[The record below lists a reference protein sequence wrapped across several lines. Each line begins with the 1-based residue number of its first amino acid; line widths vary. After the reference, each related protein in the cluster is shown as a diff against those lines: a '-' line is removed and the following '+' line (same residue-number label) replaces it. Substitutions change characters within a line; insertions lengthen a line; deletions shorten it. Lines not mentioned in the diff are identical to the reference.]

1 MKITDVD
8 LIQIYPKNQSRNRN
22 NYAFYGQ
29 LSQITVYRVTTDS
42 GLVGYGETRGPM
54 PPRSSVDAVIGRA
67 PFDYIDSNLNHGLVA
82 ALYDVMGK
90 YLEVP
95 AYKLMGQKRRD
106 AVSLAAWTRPCS
118 PAEFA
123 EEVTHAAAAGY
134 TILKMHTSPLW
145 DVLEHVRQVEAVA
158 PQGFRL
164 HFDFNGGTVDSRS
177 PRTVATVLPLVRELE
192 GHPVVG
198 FIEDALARYDVHG
211 WRTLRE
217 RTRIPLILGHGGML
231 GTALDAT
238 LGMADLY
245 MLGGGG
251 IGQTLARGQAL
262 GLLNTQVMFQLVGN
276 ALSAALAMHMAAVLP
291 TATGHCITQMEQ
303 YEEDIVRTPI
313 AVQEG
318 FAPVPEAPGLGL
330 EVDDDAL
337 SRLAANPDP
346 YASIPRGIG
355 ILRLPYGKTL
365 YTRSFP
371 NVGRQTGTEE
381 GAIRGIDFELWQD
394 DGSERFEQ
402 LYARLEKDGSFLAEG
417 AD

>member
-1 MKITDVD
+1 MKVTDID
-8 LIQIYPKNQSRNRN
+8 LIQTHPKNQIRNRN
-22 NYAFYGQ
+22 TYAFYGQ
-29 LSQITVYRVTTDS
+29 LSQITVYRVTTDA
-42 GLVGYGETRGPM
+42 GLAGYGETRGPM
-54 PPRSSVDAVIGRA
+54 PPRSTVDPVIGRD
-67 PFDYIDSNLNHGLVA
+67 PFDFIGSDLNHGLVA

-90 YLEVP
+90 AIEAP
-95 AYKLMGQKRRD
+95 AYKLMGQKRRN

-123 EEVTHAAAAGY
+123 EEVKHAAAAGY

-145 DVLEHVRQVEAVA
+145 DVLEHVRQAEAAA
-158 PQGFRL
+158 PKGFRL
-164 HFDFNGGTVDSRS
+164 HLDFNGGAPNSRQ
-177 PRTVATVLPLVRELE
+177 PRTVATVLPILRDLE

-198 FIEDALARYDVHG
+198 FVEDALARNDVHG
-211 WRTLRE
+211 WRILRE
-217 RTRIPLILGHGGML
+217 RTRIPLILGHGGTL
-231 GTALDAT
+231 GTAIDAT

-251 IGQTLARGQAL
+251 IGTALARGQAL

-291 TATGHCITQMEQ
+291 TATGHCVTQMEQ
-303 YEEDIVRTPI
+303 YEEDIVREPI
-313 AVQEG
+313 VVQEG
-318 FAPVPEAPGLGL
+318 FARVPEAPGLGL

-355 ILRLPYGKTL
+355 ILRLPHGKTL

-371 NVGRQTGTEE
+371 NVGSETGTEE

-394 DGSERFEQ
+394 DGSEKFEQ
-402 LYARLEKDGSFLAEG
+402 VYARLEKEGSFLEEAT
-417 AD
+417 D